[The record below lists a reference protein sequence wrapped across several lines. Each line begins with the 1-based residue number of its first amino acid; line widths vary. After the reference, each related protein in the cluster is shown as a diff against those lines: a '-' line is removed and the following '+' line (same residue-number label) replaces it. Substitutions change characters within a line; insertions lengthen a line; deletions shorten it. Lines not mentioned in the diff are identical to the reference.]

1 MIKRLSALLAFLAL
15 ALGMGLAVAGPAQAA
30 PGCPTGAICFHDTAT
45 VNPNEWRD
53 GVDTSY
59 LECHPFPASTNNT
72 TSYVTNN
79 TGRTWYVFLNGNCT
93 GSYAA
98 GTLGKI
104 YAHTAGAMNSTWN
117 NTMSSY
123 RSTVPGESLVA
134 SKSIFRS

>member
-1 MIKRLSALLAFLAL
+1 MKKFLLVLALLASSLLIAS
-15 ALGMGLAVAGPAQAA
+15 PASAA
-30 PGCPTGAICFHDTAT
+30 PGCPSGAICFHDTST

-59 LECHPFPASTNNT
+59 YECHPFPASTNNT

-79 TGRTWYVFLNGNCT
+79 TGRTWYVFLNGSCT

-104 YAHTAGAMNSTWN
+104 YAHTSGAMAGTWDNSI
-117 NTMSSY
+117 SSY
-123 RSTVPGESLVA
+123 RATVPGESLVA
-134 SKSIFRS
+134 GKGLTGD